1 MNRLVESGDALKE
14 AVVLAK
20 RIATNSP
27 TSTRNSVQAME
38 RILADGDTLG
48 WAATDHARSEVF
60 ASEDRKEG
68 IRAFFERREPKWS
81 GR

>member
-1 MNRLVESGDALKE
+1 ME
-14 AVVLAK
+14 
-20 RIATNSP
+20 
-27 TSTRNSVQAME
+27 TRSVGLLRTM
-38 RILADGDTLG
+38 RF
-48 WAATDHARSEVF
+48 EVF